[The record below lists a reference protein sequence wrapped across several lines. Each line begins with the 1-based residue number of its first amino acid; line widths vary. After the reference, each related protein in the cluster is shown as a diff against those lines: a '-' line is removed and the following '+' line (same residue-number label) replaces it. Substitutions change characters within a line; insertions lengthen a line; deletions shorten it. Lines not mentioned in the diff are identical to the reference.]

1 MKKNIGL
8 VLSGGGARTIAH
20 IGLIKALEEENINIT
35 HVSGT
40 SAGAI
45 VAALYASD
53 YSAQEI
59 LDFFK
64 KTVLFKVS
72 FYAASQISFLSTNE
86 YSGIFKQYF
95 KYDDFEALNKK
106 LYVSATDIVNAK
118 NKIFQSGK
126 LVKTLLASAAYPMVF
141 KPVKI
146 DGKLYL
152 DGGITND
159 FPIEPLRW
167 QCDLVIGSYVT
178 PLSSM
183 GKIDLENRHRLLQ
196 RTYDVSSLT
205 NSIHKF
211 PMCDMMFQPNQLSQF
226 GFYEGK
232 YLDDIYRIGYLSAKG
247 NMGELKR
254 KIEQLEMDRTAVLR

>member
-1 MKKNIGL
+1 M
-8 VLSGGGARTIAH
+8 
-20 IGLIKALEEENINIT
+20 EEENIPIT

-45 VAALYASD
+45 VAALYAAD
-53 YSAQEI
+53 YKANEI

-64 KTVLFKVS
+64 KSVLFRVS
-72 FYAASQISFLSTNE
+72 FYAASQIDFLSTDE
-86 YSGIFKQYF
+86 YSAIFKKYF

-106 LYVSATDIVNAK
+106 LYVSTTDILNAK
-118 NKIFQSGK
+118 NRIFQEGK
-126 LVKTLLASAAYPMVF
+126 LVKALLASAAYPMVF

-146 DGKLYL
+146 DERLYL

-167 QCDLVIGSYVT
+167 QCDKVIGSYVT
-178 PLSSM
+178 PLTPMQKS
-183 GKIDLENRHRLLQ
+183 DLNNRHKLLQ

-211 PMCDMMFQPNQLSQF
+211 PLCDLMIQPDRLSRF
-226 GFYEGK
+226 GFFEGK
-232 YLDDIYRIGYLSAKG
+232 HLNEIYRIGYLAAKAKM
-247 NMGELKR
+247 NELKAMLDP
-254 KIEQLEMDRTAVLR
+254 LELEISNSVL